1 MRDLVR
7 RFLIWGVLLSLL
19 LPMVLVVVLGL
30 GGLLASLGDQAGATV
45 CGRIGLVLGVAWLL
59 ALAGTATASGILSL
73 DGMSSRPDRPDT
85 PSACDASGK
94 VSGNES

>member
-85 PSACDASGK
+85 PSAGDASGK
-94 VSGNES
+94 VSRNES